1 MRFYW
6 GNRVH
11 WQANDDRTTQRPGDG
26 FETTYT
32 YDAADRLL
40 EALRVGAQPNDRQA
54 YVYTYDASGNRVNL
68 HWPGPPGP
76 NTQGMDYTY
85 DRENRLI
92 AAQAYQINH
101 RGHRVDRE
109 ITRLFYDGLG
119 RRLAKEYDPN
129 DGGGGVK
136 RTEYV
141 LDGLDPVAE
150 YEMWNGQRAEFY
162 RGDVEAFSPV
172 PMLLAMRHFPEG
184 TEGQT
189 YWVHLDGRAAWR
201 G

>member
-1 MRFYW
+1 M
-6 GNRVH
+6 
-11 WQANDDRTTQRPGDG
+11 
-26 FETTYT
+26 
-32 YDAADRLL
+32 
-40 EALRVGAQPNDRQA
+40 GAQPNDRQA
-54 YVYTYDASGNRVNL
+54 YVYTYDANGNRVNL

-76 NTQGMDYTY
+76 NTQGLDYTY

-150 YEMWNGQRAEFY
+150 YEMWNGQRVGAQRCY
-162 RGDVEAFSPV
+162 ARG
-172 PMLLAMRHFPEG
+172 
-184 TEGQT
+184 
-189 YWVHLDGRAAWR
+189 GRANPSARRRCFWRCATSRRAPRARPTGFTWTGGAAWQ